1 MKSEKMKEM
10 KYTAILIA
18 AVLLASCSSK
28 PSSSRLAQRQTFT
41 DVVTNTSGTGEEIE
55 LRFYGGPS
63 LYYPLMAVWLED
75 EDGKYLQTLFVPRA
89 IATGVF
95 RYGSNASGKWVEA
108 ARRAPQT
115 LPYWS
120 HKRGVKEEDGLY
132 MPDPDSPVADAYSGA
147 TPTTSFILKAR
158 ADKPLPEKVRVMFEI
173 NQNWDWNEF
182 WTNDKYPG
190 DVRYLNNAQPAVVY
204 EASVDMGSL
213 MERYL
218 LKPVGH
224 SHPTGATGE
233 LFTDLST
240 LTTALQIADS
250 LVVRIRK

>member
-1 MKSEKMKEM
+1 M
-10 KYTAILIA
+10 KYIVIVIA
-18 AVLLASCSSK
+18 AVLASCSSK
-28 PSSSRLAQRQTFT
+28 PSATRLEQRQTVK
-41 DVVTNTSGTGEEIE
+41 DVLTNEAGKGEEIE
-55 LRFYGGPS
+55 VGFYGGPA

-75 EDGKYLQTLFVPRA
+75 ESGKYIQTLFVPKA

-95 RYGSNASGKWVEA
+95 RFGSNASGKWVEA
-108 ARRAPQT
+108 AKRAPQT

-120 HKRGVKEEDGLY
+120 HKRGVRAADGLY
-132 MPDPDSPVADAYSGA
+132 MPDPSNPVADAYSGA
-147 TPTTSFILKAR
+147 TPTTSFVLTTR
-158 ADKPLPEKVRVMFEI
+158 ADNPLPAKFRVMFEV
-173 NQNWDWNEF
+173 NQNWDWNEY

-204 EASVDMGSL
+204 EGVVDLVNQQS
-213 MERYL
+213 RYL

-224 SHPTGATGE
+224 SHPTGETGE

-250 LVVRIRK
+250 VVVRIRK

>member
-1 MKSEKMKEM
+1 LKSEKIKEM
-10 KYTAILIA
+10 KYIVIIIS

-28 PSSSRLAQRQTFT
+28 PSATRLAQRQTFT

-75 EDGKYLQTLFVPRA
+75 EDGKYLQTLFVPTA

-95 RYGSNASGKWVEA
+95 KYGSNATGKWVEA
-108 ARRAPQT
+108 AKRAPQT

-120 HKRGVKEEDGLY
+120 HKRGVKAQDGLY

-147 TPTTSFILKAR
+147 TPTTSFILRTR
-158 ADKPLPEKVRVMFEI
+158 ADKPLPGKVRVMFEV
-173 NQNWDWNEF
+173 NQNWDWNEY
-182 WTNDKYPG
+182 WTNDRFPG
-190 DVRYLNNAQPAVVY
+190 EKNYLFNAQPSVVY
-204 EASVDMGSL
+204 EANVDLGNL
-213 MERYL
+213 RERYL
-218 LKPVGH
+218 LQPAGH

-250 LVVRIRK
+250 VVVAVRK